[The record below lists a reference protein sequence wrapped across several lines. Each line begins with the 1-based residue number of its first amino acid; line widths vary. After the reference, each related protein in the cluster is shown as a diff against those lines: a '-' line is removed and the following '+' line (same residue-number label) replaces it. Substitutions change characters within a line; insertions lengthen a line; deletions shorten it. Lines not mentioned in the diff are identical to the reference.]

1 MPTPL
6 TFPGVDLKDHDH
18 GRRVRGRSVSFLRHP
33 GQKVRTDPSGF
44 TARVVLGVELHRLP
58 PYGAL
63 IAAAGSWGVATA
75 VAKYAVDGIGAFTTL
90 FIEVGTAAA
99 ALWIA
104 MLRMRPRRTVPLRH
118 YLFLGL
124 LEPVVAYGALDLGL
138 QRTGAADAALLD
150 GLQSAMVLV
159 MGVVFIKEAV
169 TRRSVAGVLVATV
182 GAALLTGA
190 HFTLSGRMGDA
201 LVLLGALGASASVI
215 VVSRLAAE
223 ASALEL
229 TAYQFGF
236 GFLFTIP
243 TMAVVW
249 GTGSEKVPDA
259 GQLPYVAAA
268 MAIGLVGFAL
278 GYLAYNYAVS
288 HVAVGVAGMALNL
301 IPLFGVVVAVLWL
314 GEDLSTPKVI
324 GGALILVGVFLFP
337 YDADTESSKDSGNPA
352 ASEVAI
358 PEETHL

>member
-1 MPTPL
+1 MIRIVITATGCAAAPSLFFGIRGERENGPL
-6 TFPGVDLKDHDH
+6 RLHRKI
-18 GRRVRGRSVSFLRHP
+18 
-33 GQKVRTDPSGF
+33 
-44 TARVVLGVELHRLP
+44 ALGVELHRLR

-118 YLFLGL
+118 CLFLGL

-190 HFTLSGRMGDA
+190 HFTLSGSIGDA
-201 LVLLGALGASASVI
+201 LVLLGAMGASVI

-223 ASALEL
+223 ASALEGRRIRASVDVHEKRQHQWL
-229 TAYQFGF
+229 RSLDVPAGDNALSASAGPRDHPVHGEACRESQF
-236 GFLFTIP
+236 
-243 TMAVVW
+243 
-249 GTGSEKVPDA
+249 
-259 GQLPYVAAA
+259 
-268 MAIGLVGFAL
+268 
-278 GYLAYNYAVS
+278 
-288 HVAVGVAGMALNL
+288 
-301 IPLFGVVVAVLWL
+301 
-314 GEDLSTPKVI
+314 
-324 GGALILVGVFLFP
+324 
-337 YDADTESSKDSGNPA
+337 
-352 ASEVAI
+352 
-358 PEETHL
+358 

>member
-1 MPTPL
+1 M
-6 TFPGVDLKDHDH
+6 
-18 GRRVRGRSVSFLRHP
+18 
-33 GQKVRTDPSGF
+33 RTDPSDF
-44 TARVVLGVELHRLP
+44 TARVVLGVELHRLR

-104 MLRMRPRRTVPLRH
+104 MLRVRPRRTVPLRH

-190 HFTLSGRMGDA
+190 HFTLSGSIGDA

-243 TMAVVW
+243 MMAVVW

-259 GQLPYVAAA
+259 AQLPHVAAA

-288 HVAVGVAGMALNL
+288 HAAVGMAGMALNL

-337 YDADTESSKDSGNPA
+337 YDADTEPSKDSENPA